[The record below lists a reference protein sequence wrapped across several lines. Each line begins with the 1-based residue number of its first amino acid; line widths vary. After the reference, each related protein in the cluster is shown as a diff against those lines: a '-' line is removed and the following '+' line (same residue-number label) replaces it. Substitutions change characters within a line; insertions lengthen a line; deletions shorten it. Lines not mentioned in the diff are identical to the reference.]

1 MNKQDLINAVARD
14 VRISKKLAGETID
27 SVFDHITKSLKR
39 GERAAFVGFGS
50 FSVRKRAP
58 RKARNPQTGE
68 IIRVKAKRVPYFSP
82 GAELKKA
89 VK

>member
-1 MNKQDLINAVARD
+1 MNKQDLIDVVARD
-14 VRISKKLAGETID
+14 CDMTKKQAGEAID
-27 SVFDHITKSLKR
+27 SVFWNVTKALKK

-50 FSVRKRAP
+50 FSVRRRAA

-68 IIRVKAKRVPYFSP
+68 IIKVKAKKVPYFSP

>member
-1 MNKQDLINAVARD
+1 MNKQDLIDVVARD
-14 VRISKKLAGETID
+14 CDITKKQAGEAID
-27 SVFDHITKSLKR
+27 SVFWNITKALKR

-50 FSVRKRAP
+50 FSVRRRAP

-68 IIRVKAKRVPYFSP
+68 IIRVKAKKVPYFSP

-89 VK
+89 VR

>member
-1 MNKQDLINAVARD
+1 MNKQDLVNGVARD
-14 VRISKKLAGETID
+14 ADISKKLASESID
-27 SVFDHITKSLKR
+27 AVFANITKALKR

-82 GAELKKA
+82 GADLKKA
-89 VK
+89 VR